1 MVNKNILM
9 NALKF
14 ALHSFFGQSGFYLV
28 FILTKNKSFQSVAL
42 LKLFPSSPSM
52 ENLV

>member
-1 MVNKNILM
+1 MRSKI
-9 NALKF
+9 

-42 LKLFPSSPSM
+42 LKIFPSSPSM
-52 ENLV
+52 EKFSLDMQK